1 MMRSLFPAHRR
12 RNHENNDFE
21 PITELW
27 VDERQSLFEAI
38 STGGWHW
45 IYPMKDFLYMRD
57 LIIDCYRKIEV
68 NCQSH
73 ALDEMSTGFNE
84 LDSMIGG
91 LSWGELV
98 IIGGHARMG
107 KTTLALDIARHA
119 ATDTDRNG
127 RIAILSL
134 NKSEA
139 DIPMRLLAAEARVEL
154 NRILSGR
161 LLSAQR
167 WRRLAS
173 ASGRLAESDI
183 VLGCFPNMSLQ
194 ELREKLIS
202 FQEKNSS
209 LDLVIID
216 DLQSM
221 NDWHVAI
228 DHKRKLYELME
239 GLHSMAEDLDVAL
252 IIVSELS
259 RAQDERPDK
268 RPKLTD
274 FPEYGPIE
282 LLRFDN
288 MEADVVPFEG
298 FPMEEFASNILL
310 LYREEVFH
318 PRHKG
323 QVKTELT
330 VAQSIADEIGTI
342 TLWFHPD
349 FISFSGNTCIDSVI
363 R

>member
-1 MMRSLFPAHRR
+1 M
-12 RNHENNDFE
+12 N
-21 PITELW
+21 
-27 VDERQSLFEAI
+27 
-38 STGGWHW
+38 
-45 IYPMKDFLYMRD
+45 Y
-57 LIIDCYRKIEV
+57 
-68 NCQSH
+68 QSH
-73 ALDEMSTGFNE
+73 ALDEMPTGFNE
-84 LDSMIGG
+84 LDGMIGG

-98 IIGGHARMG
+98 VIGGHARMG
-107 KTTLALDIARHA
+107 KTTLALDIARHVA
-119 ATDTDRNG
+119 ADADRRG
-127 RIAILSL
+127 HIAILSL
-134 NKSEA
+134 NKFET

-154 NRILSGR
+154 NRVLSGH
-161 LLSAQR
+161 LLSAQC

-183 VLGCFPNMSLQ
+183 ALGYFPNMSLQ
-194 ELREKLIS
+194 ALREKLLS
-202 FQEKNSS
+202 FQGNHSS

-221 NDWHVAI
+221 GDWHAAI

-239 GLHSMAEDLDVAL
+239 GLHNMAEDLDVAL
-252 IIVSELS
+252 IIVSELG

-298 FPMEEFASNILL
+298 FPMKEFASKVLL

-318 PRHKG
+318 PTHENHG
-323 QVKTELT
+323 KTELT
-330 VAQSIADEIGTI
+330 VARSIADEIGTI

-349 FISFSGNTCIDSVI
+349 FISFSGNTCIDNAI
-363 R
+363 K